1 MLGWTQLIVNK
12 NEVFYVYSGKAK
24 ATQGD
29 TRECRLT
36 GTQGRHTPPSN
47 NFTIYTSHSHRAK
60 EGLPS
65 PFPCSSPTSPHTT
78 LY

>member
-29 TRECRLT
+29 TRECR
-36 GTQGRHTPPSN
+36 
-47 NFTIYTSHSHRAK
+47 
-60 EGLPS
+60 
-65 PFPCSSPTSPHTT
+65 
-78 LY
+78 